1 MFTATGEMLI
11 RSVNTAGRSLQL
23 LSQSIWH
30 LSTLRL
36 SLRQLMRHLDMAAVG
51 SLGVL
56 ALIAALTGM
65 IMVMQTGPSLS
76 LYGVIDV
83 IGGIVGVTFMREMAP
98 LWAAII
104 ILARVGSAMAAELGT
119 MVVNEEVDALT
130 VMDIDPVR
138 YLVVPRLI
146 ALIIAVPI
154 LSLLAN
160 LVGLIGGAFVAQTQF
175 NVTYADFFTGAANML
190 TWWDLLGSQLKAVV
204 FGLIIAVIACDQGLH
219 CKGGAEGVGKA
230 TTTAVRLSVVFVL
243 LSDMIITSFLN
254 IGWSLIK

>member
-1 MFTATGEMLI
+1 MLSTTGEVLI
-11 RSVNTAGRSLQL
+11 RSVHTAGRAVHL
-23 LSQSIWH
+23 LSQSFWQI
-30 LSTLRL
+30 STLRL
-36 SLRQLMRHLDMAAVG
+36 SMRQLLRHLDTAAVG

-65 IMVMQTGPSLS
+65 IMVMQTGPSLEP
-76 LYGVIDV
+76 YGVIDV
-83 IGGIVGVTFMREMAP
+83 IGGIVGVSFMREMAP

-104 ILARVGSAMAAELGT
+104 MLARVGSAMAAELGT
-119 MVVNEEVDALT
+119 MVVNEEVDALE

-146 ALIIAVPI
+146 ALIIAVP
-154 LSLLAN
+154 LLALVAN
-160 LVGLIGGAFVAQTQF
+160 LVGLLGGAFVAQTQF
-175 NVTYADFFTGAANML
+175 NVAYADFFSGAANML
-190 TWWDLLGSQLKAVV
+190 TWWDLLGSQVKAIV
-204 FGLIIAVIACDQGLH
+204 FGCIIATIACDQGLH

-243 LSDMIITSFLN
+243 LSDMILTSFLN